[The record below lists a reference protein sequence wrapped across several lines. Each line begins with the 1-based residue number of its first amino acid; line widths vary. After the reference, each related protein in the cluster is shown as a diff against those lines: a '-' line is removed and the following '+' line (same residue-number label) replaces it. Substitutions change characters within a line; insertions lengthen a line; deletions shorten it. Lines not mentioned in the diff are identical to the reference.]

1 MRTLRYAIL
10 GLVDRKPA
18 TGYDIARE
26 FKEKEL
32 SNFWSARHSQ
42 IYPELRKLT
51 EEGLLEYE
59 VEISG
64 EIQEKKVYRIT
75 RRGKREFLAWLLRDE
90 VMQPTFKDRFR
101 LRMYFVSR
109 MPSADAAALLKSQL
123 VQRKRKL
130 DFLLES
136 QEKYQELPE
145 YSSDQFGDYLV
156 LRGAILREQA
166 YVDWLEESLR
176 LVGKSSQSSVME
188 QKENALVH

>member
-10 GLVDRKPA
+10 GLVDRKPT
-18 TGYDIARE
+18 TGYDIAKE
-26 FKEKEL
+26 FKEREL

-59 VEISG
+59 VEISK
-64 EIQEKKVYRIT
+64 EVQEKKVYRIT
-75 RRGKREFLAWLLRDE
+75 KQGKREFVKWLLKDE

-109 MPSADAAALLKSQL
+109 MPAEDADALLKSQL
-123 VQRKRKL
+123 VQRKKKL
-130 DFLLES
+130 AFLTET
-136 QEKYQELPE
+136 QKRYPNLPE
-145 YSSDQFGDYLV
+145 YDSDRFGDFLV

-166 YVDWLEESLR
+166 YVDWLEESIR
-176 LVGKSSQSSVME
+176 MVKESCQSS
-188 QKENALVH
+188 ARS

>member
-10 GLVDRKPA
+10 GLVDRKPT
-18 TGYDIARE
+18 TGYEIAKE
-26 FKEKEL
+26 FKEKDL

-75 RRGKREFLAWLLRDE
+75 ERGRQEFVQWLLKDE
-90 VMQPTFKDRFR
+90 AMQPTFKDRFR
-101 LRMYFVSR
+101 LRIYFISR
-109 MPSADAAALLKSQL
+109 MPPKEAEALLKSQL
-123 VQRKRKL
+123 TQREKKL
-130 DFLLES
+130 AFLVGS
-136 QEKYQELPE
+136 QERYPKLPE
-145 YSSDQFGDYLV
+145 YQSDRFGDYLV

-166 YVDWLEESLR
+166 YVDWLEESIR
-176 LVGKSSQSSVME
+176 AVQESGI
-188 QKENALVH
+188 